1 MRVGK
6 VEASNWVMGPM
17 PLLPPTMPRQDSSTP
32 VPTGQTIPSPVTTTR
47 RLDMMLTS
55 SSQLRDGGWTKEGFA
70 RPDHRLVGR
79 RDRTPATA
87 YFLCVLM

>member
-1 MRVGK
+1 MAKWMKRSFRRASFLSMYFSASKPFTSPAMRVGK

-55 SSQLRDGGWTKEGFA
+55 QLLLDDGG
-70 RPDHRLVGR
+70 
-79 RDRTPATA
+79 
-87 YFLCVLM
+87 